1 MHFKKHT
8 QFLLALDQT
17 LDLFCI
23 KDVTSTGQSISCI
36 FHVGRT
42 KVNLPFSFV
51 VLM

>member
-8 QFLLALDQT
+8 QFFLALDQT
-17 LDLFCI
+17 LDLFCVE
-23 KDVTSTGQSISCI
+23 DVASTGQGISHI
-36 FHVGRT
+36 FHVGCT